1 MRLTWI
7 VSIQGKADGFYY
19 RGFYVSR
26 ESQRLGM
33 KFFFSFREK
42 EERFSGR
49 VLMWGFLNISGAL

>member
-49 VLMWGFLNISGAL
+49 VLM